1 MQNFRDFV
9 SDAVNEPS
17 GTSAEIVSMTP
28 SQAVKAAAPAPSMWD
43 SVESD
48 VADTSART
56 SATRTRQDADSAGA
70 GGRFPVG
77 WLVVFDGP
85 DVGNHF
91 AVGAGLWSLRATDN
105 GRFALEQGN
114 ALAEQNAIAAIVYD
128 ADQNSFFVAAARNA
142 VVALNDVPLLRTE
155 SFEDGHTL
163 STGGARLL
171 FRTLCDETFNW
182 KTGLSTVSHRARV
195 RTQPSSPRA
204 VK

>member
-17 GTSAEIVSMTP
+17 GISAEIVSMTP
-28 SQAVKAAAPAPSMWD
+28 QKPGNADAPAPSMWD

-48 VADTSART
+48 AADTAART
-56 SATRTRQDADSAGA
+56 SGARARHDADSAAA

-91 AVGAGLWSLRATDN
+91 AVGAGLWTLRATEDR
-105 GRFALEQGN
+105 RFTLEQGN
-114 ALAEQNAIAAIVYD
+114 ALGERNAIAAIVYD
-128 ADQNSFFVAAARNA
+128 ADQNAFFVAAARNA

-155 SFEDGHTL
+155 ALEDGHTL